1 VVVAD
6 VVVRE
11 AEAVADGDHPDH
23 ELVDRRDPIRL
34 AKVCGFGPPIARYT

>member
-1 VVVAD
+1 MVVAH

-11 AEAVADGDHPDH
+11 DEAVADGDHPDH
-23 ELVDRRDPIRL
+23 HLADRRDLMRL